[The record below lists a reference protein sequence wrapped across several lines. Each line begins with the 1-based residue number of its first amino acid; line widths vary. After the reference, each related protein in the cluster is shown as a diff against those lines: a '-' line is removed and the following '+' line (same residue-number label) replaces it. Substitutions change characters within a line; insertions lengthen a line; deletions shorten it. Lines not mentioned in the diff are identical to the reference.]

1 VGWAG
6 DGQRDAFTNDR
17 RIVVSIVNTAV
28 LDDFLQSE
36 LTAVDDPPHLLI
48 ADECHRYTGDTF
60 SDVFTY
66 HRTAELGLSAT
77 PTSNA
82 GIGGDGEIT
91 PEDKLLLDELGEI
104 YYSLTYDEALDREL
118 ISPFE
123 VNYVGFDLTDRERTL
138 YDQFTRKLSSAI
150 GDIESRYGHRLSQLN
165 GGYSQKLQVIKNDSD
180 GPTPAI
186 SDYFEFTQDRRELI
200 ADAVARQSITL
211 ELLQRSIDDEKQTVV
226 FQERIEQLE
235 QLIAPFERR
244 DRNPRTGKL
253 TGTGETRQELYE
265 TYPELREIDL
275 CYRGSLRRSEILA
288 GDVSLR
294 PFANKWNDFAMEWFR
309 DEGHANVMLSVK
321 ALIEGVDVPSA
332 DVGIIRVS
340 NSSIRQRI
348 QTFGR
353 VLRTGMMH
361 LNNLSYTY
369 SMREILSTN
378 GCSKNTTGTS
388 NWQVLKLITCIGNQ
402 KMVYSMGNYERLMN
416 HYRPVA
422 VGTKSKS
429 PMWKI

>member
-1 VGWAG
+1 
-6 DGQRDAFTNDR
+6 
-17 RIVVSIVNTAV
+17 
-28 LDDFLQSE
+28 
-36 LTAVDDPPHLLI
+36 
-48 ADECHRYTGDTF
+48 
-60 SDVFTY
+60 
-66 HRTAELGLSAT
+66 
-77 PTSNA
+77 
-82 GIGGDGEIT
+82 
-91 PEDKLLLDELGEI
+91 
-104 YYSLTYDEALDREL
+104 
-118 ISPFE
+118 
-123 VNYVGFDLTDRERTL
+123 
-138 YDQFTRKLSSAI
+138 
-150 GDIESRYGHRLSQLN
+150 
-165 GGYSQKLQVIKNDSD
+165 
-180 GPTPAI
+180 
-186 SDYFEFTQDRRELI
+186 
-200 ADAVARQSITL
+200 
-211 ELLQRSIDDEKQTVV
+211 
-226 FQERIEQLE
+226 
-235 QLIAPFERR
+235 
-244 DRNPRTGKL
+244 
-253 TGTGETRQELYE
+253 
-265 TYPELREIDL
+265 
-275 CYRGSLRRSEILA
+275 
-288 GDVSLR
+288 
-294 PFANKWNDFAMEWFR
+294 MEWFR